1 MSVRKLKTILFTL
14 KSSIDMKKELKLLI
28 NPELIIRNG
37 IDLYSMM
44 DDLRNVGC
52 IQDGIFVYDSK
63 DESKVFNIF
72 DKYCLNR

>member
-1 MSVRKLKTILFTL
+1 
-14 KSSIDMKKELKLLI
+14 MKKELKLLI

-37 IDLYSMM
+37 INLNSMM
-44 DDLRNVGC
+44 DDLRNIGC

>member
-1 MSVRKLKTILFTL
+1 
-14 KSSIDMKKELKLLI
+14 MKKKLKLLI
-28 NPELIIRNG
+28 NPELIIRNE

>member
-1 MSVRKLKTILFTL
+1 
-14 KSSIDMKKELKLLI
+14 MKKELKLLI

-37 IDLYSMM
+37 INLYSMM
-44 DDLRNVGC
+44 DDLRNVRC